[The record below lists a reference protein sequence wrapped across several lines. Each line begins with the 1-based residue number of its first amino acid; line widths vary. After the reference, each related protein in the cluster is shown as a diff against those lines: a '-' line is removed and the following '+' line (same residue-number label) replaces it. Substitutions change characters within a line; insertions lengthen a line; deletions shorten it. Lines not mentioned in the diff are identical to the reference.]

1 MALPVPSDLEDAL
14 AANPAARDRFWSLPP
29 ERKDQWVRW
38 IERARLP
45 RARRRRIAETVRRLS
60 AAATPARAV
69 EGESIA
75 AVPVPR
81 DDWGAWLLG
90 LALLAGLAAFLVWY
104 TVYRDDNP
112 KGHST
117 VVVTAKATVPRV
129 VGIRYQSAA
138 FQVKEAKLTSKLVR
152 RAATKP
158 RGIVIGQ
165 KPQARTTVPQGTPVT
180 LVVSNG
186 PPGVKMPD
194 VVGLA
199 AADAVKALQ
208 ARKLTVTLKQVASQ
222 EAPGTVVGQDPKAG
236 KRAKPGTQV
245 VLQVAKGAAPVSVPD
260 VAGQLEQQAT
270 AALKQAGLTARVVR
284 VPSSQ
289 AKGMVVAQSPAAG
302 QKVSKGSAVRLNVSS
317 GATTTTTTQQTT
329 TQQGTTR
336 QTTTQQQTTTATTG
350 TGTTGNDYTGLRLQT
365 AVQRLAQGRQQAIV
379 VYVASS
385 KPVGVVVSNATA
397 GSRERLR
404 VSAGPN
410 PKPATSVP
418 DVTAEDAATAQQD
431 LQAAGFTVIQVQWP
445 VSDQSQNGMVVY
457 ETPAGQ
463 APDGSAIVIYVGS
476 VSGG

>member
-1 MALPVPSDLEDAL
+1 MARHVPSDLEDAL
-14 AANPAARDRFWSLPP
+14 AANPAARERFWSMPA

-38 IERARLP
+38 IEQARLP
-45 RARRRRIAETVRRLS
+45 RARRRRIAETVRRFS
-60 AAATPARAV
+60 APAAPAAAV
-69 EGESIA
+69 EGESAA
-75 AVPVPR
+75 AVPLPR

-112 KGHST
+112 KGRST
-117 VVVTAKATVPRV
+117 VVVTAKATVPKV
-129 VGIRYQSAA
+129 VGIRYQSAVL
-138 FQVKEAKLTSKLVR
+138 QLKEAKLTSTLVR
-152 RAATKP
+152 RAAAKS

-165 KPQARTTVPQGTPVT
+165 KPQVGAIVPQGTPVT

-199 AADAVKALQ
+199 AADAAKALQ
-208 ARKLTVTLKQVASQ
+208 ARNLTVTLKQVASQ
-222 EAPGTVVGQDPKAG
+222 EAPGTVVGQEPTAG
-236 KRAKPGTQV
+236 RRAKPGAQV
-245 VLQVAKGAAPVSVPD
+245 VLQVAKGAVPVSVPD
-260 VAGQLEQQAT
+260 VTGQSEQQAT

-289 AKGMVVAQSPAAG
+289 AKGTVVAQSPAAG
-302 QKVSKGSAVRLNVSS
+302 QKVAKGSAVRLNVSS
-317 GATTTTTTQQTT
+317 GATTTTTQ
-329 TQQGTTR
+329 
-336 QTTTQQQTTTATTG
+336 QTTTQQQTTTTTT

-365 AVQRLAQGRQQAIV
+365 AVQRLAQGGQQAIV

-385 KPVGVVVSNATA
+385 KPVGVVVSNSTA

-457 ETPAGQ
+457 ETPTGQ
-463 APDGSAIVIYVGS
+463 APEGSAIVIYVGS

>member
-1 MALPVPSDLEDAL
+1 MARPVPADLEDAL
-14 AANPAARDRFWSLPP
+14 AANPAARERFWSMPA
-29 ERKDQWVRW
+29 ERKDQWIRW

-45 RARRRRIAETVRRLS
+45 RARRRRIAETVRRFSAPAAS
-60 AAATPARAV
+60 AAAV
-69 EGESIA
+69 EGESVA
-75 AVPVPR
+75 AVPLPR
-81 DDWGAWLLG
+81 NDWGAWLIG

-112 KGHST
+112 KGRST
-117 VVVTAKATVPRV
+117 VVVNAKATVPKV
-129 VGIRYQSAA
+129 VGIRHQAA
-138 FQVKEAKLTSKLVR
+138 VFQLKEAKLASKLVR

-158 RGIVIGQ
+158 RGIVISQ
-165 KPQARTTVPQGTPVT
+165 KPQAGATVPQGTPVT

-194 VVGLA
+194 VLGLA

-208 ARKLTVTLKQVASQ
+208 ARELTVTLEQVASQ
-222 EAPGTVVGQDPKAG
+222 EAPGTVVAQEPKAG
-236 KRAKPGTQV
+236 KRAKPGTKV

-260 VAGQLEQQAT
+260 VTGQFEQEAT
-270 AALKQAGLTARVVR
+270 ASLKQAGLTARVVR

-289 AKGMVVAQSPAAG
+289 PKGTVVAQRPAAG
-302 QKVSKGSAVRLNVSS
+302 QKVAKGSAVRLSVSN
-317 GATTTTTTQQTT
+317 GATTTTRQ
-329 TQQGTTR
+329 
-336 QTTTQQQTTTATTG
+336 QTTTQQQTTTRQQTTTTTTG
-350 TGTTGNDYTGLRLQT
+350 TGTGTGTGGNDYTGMRLQT
-365 AVQRLAQGRQQAIV
+365 AVQKLAQGQQQVIV
-379 VYVASS
+379 VYVVSS
-385 KPVGVVVSNATA
+385 RPVGVVVSNSTA

-410 PKPATSVP
+410 PKPATSAP

-457 ETPAGQ
+457 ETPTGQ
-463 APDGSAIVIYVGS
+463 APEGSAIVIYVGS

>member
-1 MALPVPSDLEDAL
+1 MALPVPGDLEDAL
-14 AANPAARDRFWSLPP
+14 AANPAARERFWSMPA

-60 AAATPARAV
+60 APAVPAAAV
-69 EGESIA
+69 EGESVA
-75 AVPVPR
+75 AVPLPR
-81 DDWGAWLLG
+81 DDWGAWLVG

-112 KGHST
+112 KGRST
-117 VVVTAKATVPRV
+117 VVVTAKATVPKV
-129 VGIRYQSAA
+129 VGIRYQAA
-138 FQVKEAKLTSKLVR
+138 VFQLNEAKLASKLVR
-152 RAATKP
+152 RAETKP

-165 KPQARTTVPQGTPVT
+165 KPQAGAAVPQGTPVT

-186 PPGVKMPD
+186 PPSVKMPD

-208 ARKLTVTLKQVASQ
+208 ARKLTVTLEQVASQ
-222 EAPGTVVGQDPKAG
+222 DAPGTVVAQEPKAG
-236 KRAKPGTQV
+236 KRAKPGTKV

-260 VAGQLEQQAT
+260 VTGQSEQQAT
-270 AALKQAGLTARVVR
+270 AALKQAGLTARVVQ

-289 AKGMVVAQSPAAG
+289 PKGTIAAQSPAAG
-302 QKVSKGSAVRLNVSS
+302 QKVAKGSAVRLNVSS
-317 GATTTTTTQQTT
+317 GATTTATQ
-329 TQQGTTR
+329 
-336 QTTTQQQTTTATTG
+336 QQQTTTTT
-350 TGTTGNDYTGLRLQT
+350 TAPSGNDYSGLRLRT

-385 KPVGVVVSNATA
+385 RPVGIVVSNSTA

-445 VSDQSQNGMVVY
+445 VTDQSQNGIVVY
-457 ETPAGQ
+457 ETPIGQ
-463 APDGSAIVIYVGS
+463 APEGSAIVIYVGS

>member
-1 MALPVPSDLEDAL
+1 MALPVPADLEDAL
-14 AANPAARDRFWSLPP
+14 AANPAARERFWSMPA

-45 RARRRRIAETVRRLS
+45 RARRRRIEETVRRFFAPAAP
-60 AAATPARAV
+60 AAAV
-69 EGESIA
+69 ERESVA
-75 AVPVPR
+75 AVPLPR
-81 DDWGAWLLG
+81 DDWGAWLIG
-90 LALLAGLAAFLVWY
+90 LVVLAALAAFLVWY

-112 KGHST
+112 KGRST
-117 VVVTAKATVPRV
+117 VVVTAKATVPKV
-129 VGIRYQSAA
+129 VGIRYQAA
-138 FQVKEAKLTSKLVR
+138 VFQLKEAKLASKLVR
-152 RAATKP
+152 RPSTKP
-158 RGIVIGQ
+158 RGIVIAQ
-165 KPQARTTVPQGTPVT
+165 KPRAGATVPQGTPVT

-208 ARKLTVTLKQVASQ
+208 ARKLTVTLEQAASQ
-222 EAPGTVVGQDPKAG
+222 EAPGTVVGQEPKAG
-236 KRAKPGTQV
+236 KRAKPGTTV

-260 VAGQLEQQAT
+260 VTGQSEQQAT
-270 AALKQAGLTARVVR
+270 AALKQAGLTARVVK

-289 AKGMVVAQSPAAG
+289 PKGTVVAQSPAAG
-302 QKVSKGSAVRLNVSS
+302 QKVAKGSAVRLNVSS

-329 TQQGTTR
+329 TQQ
-336 QTTTQQQTTTATTG
+336 QTTTTTT

-365 AVQRLAQGRQQAIV
+365 AVQRLAQGRQQAVV

-385 KPVGVVVSNATA
+385 KPVGIVVSNATA

-457 ETPAGQ
+457 ETPTGQ
-463 APDGSAIVIYVGS
+463 APQGSAIVFYVGT

>member
-1 MALPVPSDLEDAL
+1 MARQVPSDLEDAL
-14 AANPAARDRFWSLPP
+14 AASPAARDRFWSLPP
-29 ERKDQWVRW
+29 ERKDQWVGW

-45 RARRRRIAETVRRLS
+45 RARRRRIAEAVRRLS
-60 AAATPARAV
+60 TAAPPATAV
-69 EGESIA
+69 EGESVA
-75 AVPVPR
+75 AVPLPR
-81 DDWGAWLLG
+81 DDWGAWLIG

-112 KGHST
+112 KGRST
-117 VVVTAKATVPRV
+117 VVVTAKATVPKV
-129 VGIRYQSAA
+129 VGIRYQSAV
-138 FQVKEAKLTSKLVR
+138 FQLKQAKLTSKLVR

-165 KPQARTTVPQGTPVT
+165 RPQARATVPQGTPVT
-180 LVVSNG
+180 LLVSNG

-199 AADAVKALQ
+199 AADAVNAVQ
-208 ARKLTVTLKQVASQ
+208 AQKLTVTLKQVASQ
-222 EAPGTVVGQDPKAG
+222 QPPGTVVAQDPKAG
-236 KRAKPGTQV
+236 KRAKPGAQV
-245 VLQVAKGAAPVSVPD
+245 VLQVAKGVAPVSVPD
-260 VAGQLEQQAT
+260 VTGQLEQQAT
-270 AALKQAGLTARVVR
+270 ASLKQAGLTARVVQ

-289 AKGMVVAQSPAAG
+289 AKGTVVAQRPAAG

-329 TQQGTTR
+329 TQQ
-336 QTTTQQQTTTATTG
+336 TTTQQTTTTTTTG
-350 TGTTGNDYTGLRLQT
+350 ATANDYTGARLQT

-385 KPVGVVVSNATA
+385 RPVGVVVSNSTA

-410 PKPATSVP
+410 PKPSTTVP

-431 LQAAGFTVIQVQWP
+431 LQAAGFAVIQVQWP

-457 ETPAGQ
+457 ETPTGQ
-463 APDGSAIVIYVGS
+463 APEGSAIVIYVGS

>member
-1 MALPVPSDLEDAL
+1 MARPVPADLEDAL
-14 AANPAARDRFWSLPP
+14 AANPAARERFWSMPA

-38 IERARLP
+38 IERARFP
-45 RARRRRIAETVRRLS
+45 RARRRRIAETARRFS
-60 AAATPARAV
+60 VPAPAAAV
-69 EGESIA
+69 EGESVA
-75 AVPVPR
+75 AVPLPR

-112 KGHST
+112 KGRST
-117 VVVTAKATVPRV
+117 VVVTAKATVPKV
-129 VGIRYQSAA
+129 VGIRYQAA
-138 FQVKEAKLTSKLVR
+138 VFQLKEAKLASKLMR
-152 RAATKP
+152 RPATKP
-158 RGIVIGQ
+158 RGIVVGQ
-165 KPQARTTVPQGTPVT
+165 KPHASATVPQGTPVT
-180 LVVSNG
+180 LTVSNG

-199 AADAVKALQ
+199 AADAANALQ
-208 ARKLTVTLKQVASQ
+208 ARKLTVTLEQVASQ
-222 EAPGTVVGQDPKAG
+222 EAPGTVVGQVPKAG
-236 KRAKPGTQV
+236 KRAKPGTNV
-245 VLQVAKGAAPVSVPD
+245 VLQVAKGAAPVPVPD
-260 VAGQLEQQAT
+260 VTGQLEQQAT
-270 AALKQAGLTARVVR
+270 ASVKQAGLAARVVR

-289 AKGMVVAQSPAAG
+289 PKGTVVAQSPAAG
-302 QKVSKGSAVRLNVSS
+302 QKVANGSAVRLNVSS
-317 GATTTTTTQQTT
+317 GAAT
-329 TQQGTTR
+329 
-336 QTTTQQQTTTATTG
+336 TTTQQQTTRQQTTTTATG
-350 TGTTGNDYTGLRLQT
+350 TGTSGNDYTGLRLQA

-385 KPVGVVVSNATA
+385 RPVGIVVSNSTA

-418 DVTAEDAATAQQD
+418 DVTAEDAATALQD
-431 LQAAGFTVIQVQWP
+431 LEAAGFTVIQVQWP

-463 APDGSAIVIYVGS
+463 APESSAIVIYVGS

>member
-1 MALPVPSDLEDAL
+1 MARPVPADLEDAL
-14 AANPAARDRFWSLPP
+14 AGNPAARERFWSMPA
-29 ERKDQWVRW
+29 ERKDQWIRW

-45 RARRRRIAETVRRLS
+45 RARRRRIAETVRRFS
-60 AAATPARAV
+60 APAAPAAAV
-69 EGESIA
+69 EGESVA
-75 AVPVPR
+75 AVPLPR
-81 DDWGAWLLG
+81 DDWGAWLIG
-90 LALLAGLAAFLVWY
+90 LALVAGLAAFLVWY

-112 KGHST
+112 KGRST
-117 VVVTAKATVPRV
+117 VVVTAKATVPKV
-129 VGIRYQSAA
+129 VGIRHQAA
-138 FQVKEAKLTSKLVR
+138 VFQLKEAKLASKLVR

-165 KPQARTTVPQGTPVT
+165 KPQARATVPQGTPVT

-186 PPGVKMPD
+186 PPGVKMPN
-194 VVGLA
+194 VAGLA

-208 ARKLTVTLKQVASQ
+208 ARKLTVTLEQVASQ
-222 EAPGTVVGQDPKAG
+222 EAPGTVVGQEPKAG
-236 KRAKPGTQV
+236 KRAKPGTNV

-260 VAGQLEQQAT
+260 VTGQLEQEAT
-270 AALKQAGLTARVVR
+270 ASLKRAGLSARVVR
-284 VPSSQ
+284 VPSPQ
-289 AKGMVVAQSPAAG
+289 QPKGTVVAQSPAAG
-302 QKVSKGSAVRLNVSS
+302 QKVAKGSAVRLNVSN
-317 GATTTTTTQQTT
+317 GATTTTRQ
-329 TQQGTTR
+329 
-336 QTTTQQQTTTATTG
+336 QTTTQQQTTTRQQTTTTTTTG
-350 TGTTGNDYTGLRLQT
+350 TGTGPGGNDYTGLRLQT
-365 AVQRLAQGRQQAIV
+365 AVQRLAQGQQQAIV

-385 KPVGVVVSNATA
+385 RPAGVVVSNSTA

-457 ETPAGQ
+457 ETPTGQ
-463 APDGSAIVIYVGS
+463 APEGSAVVIYVGS

>member
-1 MALPVPSDLEDAL
+1 
-14 AANPAARDRFWSLPP
+14 
-29 ERKDQWVRW
+29 
-38 IERARLP
+38 
-45 RARRRRIAETVRRLS
+45 
-60 AAATPARAV
+60 
-69 EGESIA
+69 
-75 AVPVPR
+75 
-81 DDWGAWLLG
+81 
-90 LALLAGLAAFLVWY
+90 
-104 TVYRDDNP
+104 
-112 KGHST
+112 
-117 VVVTAKATVPRV
+117 
-129 VGIRYQSAA
+129 
-138 FQVKEAKLTSKLVR
+138 
-152 RAATKP
+152 
-158 RGIVIGQ
+158 
-165 KPQARTTVPQGTPVT
+165 
-180 LVVSNG
+180 
-186 PPGVKMPD
+186 MPD

-222 EAPGTVVGQDPKAG
+222 EAPGTVAGQEPKAG

-260 VAGQLEQQAT
+260 VTGQLEQQAA
-270 AALKQAGLTARVVR
+270 AALKQAGLTARVAR

-289 AKGMVVAQSPAAG
+289 PKGTVVAQSPAAG

-317 GATTTTTTQQTT
+317 GATTATTRQTTTQQTT
-329 TQQGTTR
+329 TQQ
-336 QTTTQQQTTTATTG
+336 TTTTTTG

-445 VSDQSQNGMVVY
+445 VSDQSQNGVVVY

-463 APDGSAIVIYVGS
+463 APEGSAIVIYVGS
-476 VSGG
+476 DSGG

>member
-1 MALPVPSDLEDAL
+1 MARRVPSDLEDAL
-14 AANPAARDRFWSLPP
+14 AANPAARERFWSMPA

-38 IERARLP
+38 IEQTRLP
-45 RARRRRIAETVRRLS
+45 RARRRRIAETVRRFS
-60 AAATPARAV
+60 APAAPAAAV
-69 EGESIA
+69 ERERVA
-75 AVPVPR
+75 ALPLPR
-81 DDWGAWLLG
+81 DDRGAWLLG

-112 KGHST
+112 KGRST
-117 VVVTAKATVPRV
+117 VVVTAKATVPKV
-129 VGIRYQSAA
+129 VGIRYQSAVL
-138 FQVKEAKLTSKLVR
+138 QLKEAKLTSKLVR

-165 KPQARTTVPQGTPVT
+165 KPQAGATVPQGTPVT

-199 AADAVKALQ
+199 AADAAKALQ
-208 ARKLTVTLKQVASQ
+208 ARNLTVTLKQVASQ
-222 EAPGTVVGQDPKAG
+222 EAPGTVVGQEPTAG
-236 KRAKPGTQV
+236 KRAKPGAQV

-260 VAGQLEQQAT
+260 VTGQLEQQAT
-270 AALKQAGLTARVVR
+270 AALKQAGLTARVVL

-289 AKGMVVAQSPAAG
+289 AKGTVVAQRPGAG
-302 QKVSKGSAVRLNVSS
+302 QKVAKGSAVRLNVSS
-317 GATTTTTTQQTT
+317 GATTTTTQQTT
-329 TQQGTTR
+329 TQQR
-336 QTTTQQQTTTATTG
+336 TTTTTT

-385 KPVGVVVSNATA
+385 KPVGVVVSNSTA
-397 GSRERLR
+397 GLRERLR

-457 ETPAGQ
+457 ETPTGQ
-463 APDGSAIVIYVGS
+463 APEGSAIVVYVGS

>member
-1 MALPVPSDLEDAL
+1 MARPVPADLEDAL
-14 AANPAARDRFWSLPP
+14 AANPAARERFWSMPA

-38 IERARLP
+38 IERAHLP
-45 RARRRRIAETVRRLS
+45 RARRRRIAETVRRFSAS
-60 AAATPARAV
+60 AAPAAAV
-69 EGESIA
+69 EDESVV
-75 AVPVPR
+75 AVPLPR
-81 DDWGAWLLG
+81 DTWGAWLLG
-90 LALLAGLAAFLVWY
+90 LGLLAGLAAFLVWY

-112 KGHST
+112 KGRST
-117 VVVTAKATVPRV
+117 VVVTAKATVPKV
-129 VGIRYQSAA
+129 VGIRYQSAV
-138 FQVKEAKLTSKLVR
+138 FQLKEAKLASKLVR

-165 KPQARTTVPQGTPVT
+165 KPQAGANVPQGTPVT

-208 ARKLTVTLKQVASQ
+208 ARKLTVTLEQVASQ
-222 EAPGTVVGQDPKAG
+222 EAPGTVIGQDPQAG
-236 KRAKPGTQV
+236 KRAKPRTKV
-245 VLQVAKGAAPVSVPD
+245 VLQVAKGSAPVAVPD
-260 VAGQLEQQAT
+260 VTGQLEPQAR
-270 AALKQAGLTARVVR
+270 ASLKQAGLAARVVQ

-289 AKGMVVAQSPAAG
+289 PKGTVVAQSPAAG
-302 QKVSKGSAVRLNVSS
+302 QKVAKGAAVRLNVSS
-317 GATTTTTTQQTT
+317 GATTTKP
-329 TQQGTTR
+329 
-336 QTTTQQQTTTATTG
+336 TTTQQQTTTTTTTATG
-350 TGTTGNDYTGLRLQT
+350 TGGNDYTGMRLQT
-365 AVQRLAQGRQQAIV
+365 AVQRLSQGRQQAVV

-385 KPVGVVVSNATA
+385 RPVGVVVSSSTA

-431 LQAAGFTVIQVQWP
+431 LEAAGFTVIQVQWP
-445 VSDQSQNGMVVY
+445 VSDQSQNGMVMY
-457 ETPAGQ
+457 ETPTGQ
-463 APDGSAIVIYVGS
+463 APEGSAIAIYVGS

>member
-1 MALPVPSDLEDAL
+1 V
-14 AANPAARDRFWSLPP
+14 
-29 ERKDQWVRW
+29 
-38 IERARLP
+38 
-45 RARRRRIAETVRRLS
+45 
-60 AAATPARAV
+60 
-69 EGESIA
+69 
-75 AVPVPR
+75 
-81 DDWGAWLLG
+81 
-90 LALLAGLAAFLVWY
+90 
-104 TVYRDDNP
+104 
-112 KGHST
+112 
-117 VVVTAKATVPRV
+117 
-129 VGIRYQSAA
+129 

-222 EAPGTVVGQDPKAG
+222 EAPGTVVGQEPKAG

-289 AKGMVVAQSPAAG
+289 PKGTVVAQSPAAG
-302 QKVSKGSAVRLNVSS
+302 QKVAKGSAVRLNVSS
-317 GATTTTTTQQTT
+317 GATTTTTQQTT
-329 TQQGTTR
+329 TQQATTR

-385 KPVGVVVSNATA
+385 NPVGVVVSNSTA

-457 ETPAGQ
+457 ETPTGQ
-463 APDGSAIVIYVGS
+463 APEGSAIVIYVGS

>member
-1 MALPVPSDLEDAL
+1 M
-14 AANPAARDRFWSLPP
+14 PA

-38 IERARLP
+38 IEQTRLP
-45 RARRRRIAETVRRLS
+45 RARRRRIAETVRRFS
-60 AAATPARAV
+60 APAAPAAAV
-69 EGESIA
+69 ERERVA
-75 AVPVPR
+75 ALPLPR
-81 DDWGAWLLG
+81 DDRGAWLLG

-104 TVYRDDNP
+104 TVYRDDDP
-112 KGHST
+112 KGRST
-117 VVVTAKATVPRV
+117 VVVTAKATVPKV
-129 VGIRYQSAA
+129 VGIRYQSAVL
-138 FQVKEAKLTSKLVR
+138 QLKEAKLTSKLVR

-165 KPQARTTVPQGTPVT
+165 KPQAGATVPQGTPVT

-199 AADAVKALQ
+199 AADAAKALQ
-208 ARKLTVTLKQVASQ
+208 ARNLRVTLKQVASQ
-222 EAPGTVVGQDPKAG
+222 EAPGTVVGQEPTAG
-236 KRAKPGTQV
+236 KRAKPGAQV

-260 VAGQLEQQAT
+260 VTGQLEQQAT
-270 AALKQAGLTARVVR
+270 AALKQAGLTARVVL

-289 AKGMVVAQSPAAG
+289 AKGTVVAQRPGAG
-302 QKVSKGSAVRLNVSS
+302 QKVAKGSAVRLNVSS
-317 GATTTTTTQQTT
+317 GATTTTTQ
-329 TQQGTTR
+329 
-336 QTTTQQQTTTATTG
+336 QTTTQQQTTTTTT

-365 AVQRLAQGRQQAIV
+365 AVQRLAQGGQQAIV

-385 KPVGVVVSNATA
+385 KPVGVVVSNSTA

-431 LQAAGFTVIQVQWP
+431 LQAAGFTVIQVQWA

-457 ETPAGQ
+457 ETATGQ
-463 APDGSAIVIYVGS
+463 GPEGSAIVIYVGS